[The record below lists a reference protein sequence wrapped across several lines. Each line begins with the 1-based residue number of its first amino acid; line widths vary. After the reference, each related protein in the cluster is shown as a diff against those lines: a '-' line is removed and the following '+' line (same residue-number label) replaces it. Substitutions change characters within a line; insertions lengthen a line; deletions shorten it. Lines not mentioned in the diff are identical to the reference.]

1 MSDWPSGSVRLDSL
15 ADVNPESLS
24 ASTPSGFSFFYIDIS
39 AVATGTITLPDVRIE
54 RRDAPSRAQR
64 VLRCNDV
71 LMATVRPNLKAFAL
85 FDRSDADY
93 IASTGFAV
101 IRSKNGHDGR
111 FILHSLLSDTVSRE
125 VDSHSVGS
133 NYPAINSSDVR
144 RLSLPKFFP
153 AERRVIADV
162 ISMLDTQIEATEAL
176 IAKQER
182 VRAGLMQD
190 LFTRGVDEHGQLR
203 PPRQEAPHLYR
214 QTELGWLPKGWD
226 AGSILRYCTEFRQPI
241 LTGPFGADLG
251 SADFVSDGIPLLR
264 IGNVQDRHLRLDDLL
279 FVSERK
285 AHQLSKYRINLNDL
299 LFARQG
305 ATTGRNALA
314 NQQVDGALIN
324 YHIIRVSLDPTRCN
338 PRFIEAMFNSWL
350 ITHQIEQSKGRGTRE
365 GINTQQITS
374 LRFPG
379 PEVAEQNRIAAILD
393 ETMIAIETMK
403 DELTKIH
410 LQKSGLMQD
419 LLTGKISVAPLLESG
434 AA

>member
-1 MSDWPSGSVRLDSL
+1 
-15 ADVNPESLS
+15 
-24 ASTPSGFSFFYIDIS
+24 
-39 AVATGTITLPDVRIE
+39 
-54 RRDAPSRAQR
+54 
-64 VLRCNDV
+64 
-71 LMATVRPNLKAFAL
+71 
-85 FDRSDADY
+85 
-93 IASTGFAV
+93 
-101 IRSKNGHDGR
+101 
-111 FILHSLLSDTVSRE
+111 
-125 VDSHSVGS
+125 
-133 NYPAINSSDVR
+133 
-144 RLSLPKFFP
+144 
-153 AERRVIADV
+153 
-162 ISMLDTQIEATEAL
+162 MLDTQIEATEAL